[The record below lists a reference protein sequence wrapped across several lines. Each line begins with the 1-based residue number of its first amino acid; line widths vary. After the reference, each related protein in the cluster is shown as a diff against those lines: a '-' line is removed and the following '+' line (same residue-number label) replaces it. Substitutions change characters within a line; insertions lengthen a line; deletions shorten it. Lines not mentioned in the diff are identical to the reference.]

1 MPCAE
6 QHSLANAGS
15 VRIQTHRVTCREG
28 HHVSLSWPTLSSVS
42 PSLLQALSSLSTAAI
57 LLAFLLHLVCFFWL
71 WTWSRRDERRMA
83 ADFEAFTRDLK
94 HRSILERGLPLSDQ
108 IEAFLA
114 DIRDVLDDPARQAER
129 KALWQRMKILDE
141 ERRYL
146 QSQSFETA
154 YTICRTMIE
163 AYPMA
168 GILGTILAIGAALQ
182 AGKGSGDAT
191 ATVSAIVRNFGESIW
206 ATFSGLTAAIIL
218 MFINSMVE
226 TRFRRLAENREHV
239 RETIT
244 RAKREMSLSHN
255 EGAT

>member
-1 MPCAE
+1 MPV
-6 QHSLANAGS
+6 LP
-15 VRIQTHRVTCREG
+15 EG
-28 HHVSLSWPTLSSVS
+28 LLQSLSSVS
-42 PSLLQALSSLSTAAI
+42 TTAIVVAFALHV
-57 LLAFLLHLVCFFWL
+57 AFFFWL
-71 WTWSRRDERRMA
+71 TAWARRDERRMA

-114 DIRDVLDDPARQAER
+114 DVKDVLDDPSKLSER

-146 QSQSFETA
+146 QSQAFETS
-154 YTICRTMIE
+154 YNICRTMIE

-182 AGKGSGDAT
+182 LGKESGDA
-191 ATVSAIVRNFGESIW
+191 AMTVSAIVRYFGDAIW
-206 ATFSGLTAAIIL
+206 STFAGLIAAMTL
-218 MFINSMVE
+218 MFFNSIVE
-226 TRFRRLAENREHV
+226 TRFRRLAENRVHV

-244 RAKREMSLSHN
+244 RAKREMSLSQA
-255 EGAT
+255 EAAP

>member
-1 MPCAE
+1 M
-6 QHSLANAGS
+6 SF
-15 VRIQTHRVTCREG
+15 
-28 HHVSLSWPTLSSVS
+28 SWPTLSSAS
-42 PSLLQALSSLSTAAI
+42 PNLLQWLSSFSTTVI
-57 LLAFLLHLVCFFWL
+57 VLAFALHLLYFYWL
-71 WTWSRRDERRMA
+71 WSWSRRDERRMA

-94 HRSILERGLPLSDQ
+94 HRSVLERGLPLSDQ

-114 DIRDVLDDPARQAER
+114 DIKDVLDDPAKHAER

-146 QSQSFETA
+146 QSQSFETS
-154 YTICRTMIE
+154 YNICRTMIE

-182 AGKGSGDAT
+182 AGKSSGDAAT
-191 ATVSAIVRNFGESIW
+191 TVSAIVKNFGESIW
-206 ATFSGLTAAIIL
+206 ATFSGLMAAIVL
-218 MFINSMVE
+218 MFINSLVE

-244 RAKREMSLSHN
+244 RTKREMSLSQS
-255 EGAT
+255 EAAT

>member
-1 MPCAE
+1 M
-6 QHSLANAGS
+6 
-15 VRIQTHRVTCREG
+15 
-28 HHVSLSWPTLSSVS
+28 SLSWPTLSAVS
-42 PSLLQALSSLSTAAI
+42 PGLLQTLSSLSTAVI
-57 LLAFLLHLVCFFWL
+57 VLAFVLHLMCFLWL
-71 WTWSRRDERRMA
+71 WSWSRRDERRMA
-83 ADFEAFTRDLK
+83 ADFEAFTRNLK

-114 DIRDVLDDPARQAER
+114 DIKDVLDDPAKQAER
-129 KALWQRMKILDE
+129 QALWQRMKILDE

-146 QSQSFETA
+146 QSQSFETT

-191 ATVSAIVRNFGESIW
+191 ATVNAIVRNFGESIW
-206 ATFSGLTAAIIL
+206 ATFSGLMAAIIL
-218 MFINSMVE
+218 MFINSIVE

-244 RAKREMSLSHN
+244 RAKREMSLSQS
-255 EGAT
+255 EVPA

>member
-1 MPCAE
+1 MESRA
-6 QHSLANAGS
+6 
-15 VRIQTHRVTCREG
+15 
-28 HHVSLSWPTLSSVS
+28 VSFSWPAMSAV
-42 PSLLQALSSLSTAAI
+42 PPDLLQSLSSLSTAAI
-57 LLAFLLHLVCFFWL
+57 ILAFVLHLLFFFWL
-71 WTWSRRDERRMA
+71 TAWARRDEHRMA

-114 DIRDVLDDPARQAER
+114 DIKDVLDDPAKQTER

-146 QSQSFETA
+146 QSQSFETS
-154 YTICRTMIE
+154 YNICRTMIE

-182 AGKGSGDAT
+182 AGKSTGDAAT
-191 ATVSAIVRNFGESIW
+191 TVSAIVRNFGESIW
-206 ATFSGLTAAIIL
+206 ATFSGLMAAIIL
-218 MFINSMVE
+218 MFFNSLVE

-244 RAKREMSLSHN
+244 RAKREMSLSQ
-255 EGAT
+255 GDPAP